1 MYESA
6 AVAASPASF
15 QPLNAH
21 TITGARSSG
30 RSRQITSV
38 INLTVP
44 DVRGGDQDSNVT
56 IAELRPGGEVE
67 GVFACTRKDRLTA
80 RNGAPYLAVELRD
93 RTGAITGRA
102 FRDADFLAGQFER
115 GDLVAVSGRVERFR
129 DELQVE
135 LKTIK
140 RARDDASDPAAF
152 LPVAYRDME
161 ELDGFLEHLSREVYD
176 ADLRRLLDSFLDDD
190 TFRADFRRAPC
201 TRSGHHAYLG
211 GLIEHTVAVG
221 TLAYE
226 TCALHPRLNSDL
238 LLCAAILHDV
248 GK

>member
-44 DVRGGDQDSNVT
+44 DVRSRDHDWNVT

-93 RTGAITGRA
+93 RTGRSQAGPSATPTSWRA
-102 FRDADFLAGQFER
+102 
-115 GDLVAVSGRVERFR
+115 S
-129 DELQVE
+129 
-135 LKTIK
+135 
-140 RARDDASDPAAF
+140 SSAATWW
-152 LPVAYRDME
+152 P
-161 ELDGFLEHLSREVYD
+161 
-176 ADLRRLLDSFLDDD
+176 
-190 TFRADFRRAPC
+190 
-201 TRSGHHAYLG
+201 
-211 GLIEHTVAVG
+211 
-221 TLAYE
+221 
-226 TCALHPRLNSDL
+226 
-238 LLCAAILHDV
+238 
-248 GK
+248 